1 MPNSSKPNNKNKKG
15 ASTNVSTNNNIE
27 CNADYTFFTA
37 RPTQGEPIVGCW
49 PFSFVGAVKEST
61 FVTQSESKK
70 KTEIR

>member
-15 ASTNVSTNNNIE
+15 ASTNVSTNNIE

-61 FVTQSESKK
+61 IVTQSERKK